1 MLFLNT
7 PQNPTGGV
15 IDAGG
20 LAALAELAEEHD
32 LIVIVDE
39 IYRPFNY
46 GAPPVPS
53 ILTLPGMRERCILV
67 DGFSKAYAMTGWR
80 LGFGLLP
87 TPLASRFALLALND
101 HACVPAFVQRAGIAA
116 LTGTQDPLHAM
127 IKEFAARRQLVAD
140 RLAAIPGVRIDAPAG
155 AFYAFPNVADATRA
169 AGITCAQLATKLLHE
184 YGVALLPGTAFGAA
198 GEGHL
203 RLSFAT
209 GPRRSRAR
217 AHAGA
222 RVLHLSPELA
232 HDMSVTSAATRRV
245 TTATLVTLRQRG
257 EPAVWI
263 TAYDYPTAVFADR
276 AGADVLL
283 VGDSAA
289 MTMLGHENT
298 TSITMDE
305 MLVFARAVCRG
316 AKRALVVGDMPF
328 LSYQVSNARAI
339 LNAGAFVAAGC
350 GAVKIEGGR
359 RIVPRIRAI
368 ADAGIAVMGHLGL
381 TPQSLGQLGGY
392 RVQGKTLAA
401 AERLLEDTIALQE
414 AGAFAVLLEAIPA
427 ETAAFIRERVDL
439 LVYGIGAGPHVDG
452 QLVIAHDVLGSF
464 VGDIAPRFVRR
475 YAEVGSD
482 TERAIRAYAAD
493 VRASRF
499 PAPEHCYPID
509 AADAAELRA
518 ARRPL
523 IEVAS

>member
-1 MLFLNT
+1 MS
-7 PQNPTGGV
+7 V
-15 IDAGG
+15 
-20 LAALAELAEEHD
+20 
-32 LIVIVDE
+32 
-39 IYRPFNY
+39 
-46 GAPPVPS
+46 
-53 ILTLPGMRERCILV
+53 
-67 DGFSKAYAMTGWR
+67 
-80 LGFGLLP
+80 
-87 TPLASRFALLALND
+87 
-101 HACVPAFVQRAGIAA
+101 VPA
-116 LTGTQDPLHAM
+116 P
-127 IKEFAARRQLVAD
+127 
-140 RLAAIPGVRIDAPAG
+140 
-155 AFYAFPNVADATRA
+155 
-169 AGITCAQLATKLLHE
+169 
-184 YGVALLPGTAFGAA
+184 
-198 GEGHL
+198 
-203 RLSFAT
+203 
-209 GPRRSRAR
+209 
-217 AHAGA
+217 
-222 RVLHLSPELA
+222 
-232 HDMSVTSAATRRV
+232 TRRV
-245 TTATLVTLRQRG
+245 TTATLTALRQRG

-305 MLVFARAVCRG
+305 MLVFTRAVCRG

-328 LSYQVSNARAI
+328 LSYQTSNARAI

-401 AERLLEDTIALQE
+401 AELLLEDTLALQE

-427 ETAAFIRERVDL
+427 ETALFIRERVGL

-475 YAEVGSD
+475 YAEVGAS
-482 TERAIRAYAAD
+482 TEQAIRAYAAD

-499 PAPEHCYPID
+499 PGPEHCYPID
-509 AADAAELRA
+509 DEDAAELRA
-518 ARRPL
+518 ARRAL